1 MRDANPYVPSDVEN
15 PSMAQTYQSHLKV
28 TTNYLLKDLFNKC
41 CISANNFLLQ

>member
-28 TTNYLLKDLFNKC
+28 ATNLLKYLSNKC
-41 CISANNFLLQ
+41 CISSLH